1 MSGYDETDNGFI
13 SLDHYEDKELAQK
26 RALNIELM
34 DKQDELIR
42 LMNSVSQKYI
52 KWSLAKDHFI
62 SEVIRFS
69 GQIDT
74 DVYRG
79 FVTSGSYR

>member
-26 RALNIELM
+26 RALNIKLM

-52 KWSLAKDHFI
+52 K
-62 SEVIRFS
+62 
-69 GQIDT
+69 
-74 DVYRG
+74 
-79 FVTSGSYR
+79 

>member
-34 DKQDELIR
+34 DMQDELIR
-42 LMNSVSQKYI
+42 LMNSVSKNI
-52 KWSLAKDHFI
+52 LNGVLLKIILSVKL
-62 SEVIRFS
+62 
-69 GQIDT
+69 
-74 DVYRG
+74 
-79 FVTSGSYR
+79 